1 MAEKLMILP
10 GRRSE
15 TIRLVS
21 IPEDVESHE
30 AFRHVTG
37 VISGVEERIPDY
49 TWDDLEDALEEH
61 GYRSVE
67 FILGP
72 AVD

>member
-1 MAEKLMILP
+1 MADNLMILP

-37 VISGVEERIPDY
+37 VISSVEERIPDY
-49 TWDDLEDALEEH
+49 TWDDLEDALDEH
-61 GYRSVE
+61 GYRSVG
-67 FILGP
+67 FVLGP

>member
-1 MAEKLMILP
+1 MADKLMILP

-37 VISGVEERIPDY
+37 VISNVEERIPDY

-61 GYRSVE
+61 GYRSVD